1 MNIYELK
8 KLSEE
13 DRKDFFNSYSVETKD
28 QTYMRPLVKEEL
40 DIKYD
45 ELAQAAMKKSILED
59 ELKEIKLEH
68 KAMIDPVIKEF
79 QERLR
84 EIKLRAV
91 EVTGPAHKIPDYDNQ
106 MMHFIAIDGTVINS
120 RPMLPE
126 ERQFTIHPQLKQA
139 Q

>member
-8 KLSEE
+8 KLSEQ
-13 DRKDFFNSYSVETKD
+13 DRKDFFEMYSTEAKD
-28 QTYMRPLVKEEL
+28 QTYMRPLLKDEL
-40 DIKYD
+40 DIKHD
-45 ELAQAAMKKSILED
+45 ELAQAAMKKAMLEE
-59 ELKEIKLEH
+59 ELKEIKKEH
-68 KAMIDPVIKEF
+68 KAQIDPVIKEF
-79 QERLR
+79 SERLR

-106 MMHFIAIDGTVINS
+106 MIHYIAIDGTVINS

>member
-8 KLSEE
+8 KLSEQ
-13 DRKDFFNSYSVETKD
+13 DRKDFFDSYSTETKD
-28 QTYMRPLVKEEL
+28 QTYMRPLLKDEL
-40 DIKYD
+40 DIKHD
-45 ELAQAAMKKSILED
+45 ELAQAAMKKAMLEE
-59 ELKEIKLEH
+59 ELKEIKREH

-79 QERLR
+79 SERLR

-106 MMHFIAIDGTVINS
+106 MIHYIAIDGTVINS

-126 ERQFTIHPQLKQA
+126 ERQFTIHQQLKQA

>member
-8 KLSEE
+8 KLSEQ
-13 DRKDFFNSYSVETKD
+13 DRKDFFDSYSTEAKD
-28 QTYMRPLVKEEL
+28 QTYMRPLLKDEL
-40 DIKYD
+40 DIKHD
-45 ELAQAAMKKSILED
+45 ELAQAAMKKAMLEE
-59 ELKEIKLEH
+59 ELKEIKREH

-79 QERLR
+79 SERLR

-106 MMHFIAIDGTVINS
+106 MIHYIAIDGTVINS

-126 ERQFTIHPQLKQA
+126 ERQFTIQHQLKQA

>member
-8 KLSEE
+8 KLSEQ
-13 DRKDFFNSYSVETKD
+13 DRKDFFDSYSTETKD

-59 ELKEIKLEH
+59 ELKEIKMEH
-68 KAMIDPVIKEF
+68 KAMIDPVIKQF
-79 QERLR
+79 SERLR
-84 EIKLRAV
+84 EIKQRAV

-106 MMHFIAIDGTVINS
+106 MIHFIAIDGTVINS
-120 RPMLPE
+120 RPMLTE